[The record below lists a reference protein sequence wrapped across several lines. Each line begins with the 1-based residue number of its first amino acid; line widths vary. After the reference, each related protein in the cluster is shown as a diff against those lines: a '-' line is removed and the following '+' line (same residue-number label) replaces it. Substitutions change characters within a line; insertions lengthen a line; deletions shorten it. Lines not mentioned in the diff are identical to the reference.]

1 LEDLAPEPERK
12 AKSISERG
20 TSDADHEGQDD
31 GTALPESDDEPEK
44 PLSDALIR
52 DLTTHRT
59 LALRL
64 ALGEQPELAARA
76 LAHSLVLDIFYRHL
90 DIGGL
95 EVKATSSFITG
106 FAEGLDETPTAMA
119 LQTRHDAWAAQLPPD
134 GADLWAY
141 LMTLEA
147 ETLGALMAHCVA
159 LTVNVVK
166 QPYGNVNLAKAG
178 DRLAGSLHLDMA
190 EHWRPTARSYFGR
203 VTKSHILEAVSE
215 AVGPEA
221 AERMSGLKKQAM
233 AEAAEQLVA
242 GTGWLPALLRTP
254 EGQPDGQKQAD
265 AVDQDAAGTDT
276 SEDEPLPDA
285 AE

>member
-1 LEDLAPEPERK
+1 MQE
-12 AKSISERG
+12 
-20 TSDADHEGQDD
+20 
-31 GTALPESDDEPEK
+31 PESDETEDPVRQPSADTADGSNPEAATTDEEAEDER
-44 PLSDALIR
+44 PLSDSLIR

-76 LAHSLVLDIFYRHL
+76 LAHRLVLDIFYRHL
-90 DIGGL
+90 DIDGL
-95 EVKATSSFITG
+95 EIKATSSFIAG
-106 FAEGLDETPTAMA
+106 YAEGLDETPTATA
-119 LQTRHDAWAAQLPPD
+119 LQARHDAWAARMPGD
-134 GADLWAY
+134 ASHLWDYVMA
-141 LMTLEA
+141 LEA

-166 QPYGNVNLAKAG
+166 VPHGRANITKAG
-178 DRLAGSLHLDMA
+178 DQLASAVHLVMD

-203 VTKSHILEAVSE
+203 VTKSHIVEAVRE

-254 EGQPDGQKQAD
+254 DSLEETGLEAVTEGNMVD
-265 AVDQDAAGTDT
+265 AGVSHA
-276 SEDEPLPDA
+276 EPMPDA